1 VVNKYAHI
9 SQADYEIVAGPDW
22 PPFDFFQSHN
32 NVPVFVY
39 KEIDNMLRPV
49 EGFSHPTFC
58 VLPFYAMEYPD
69 KNPCCLMSGVESVKE
84 IQQQMLLQQR
94 PESCKKCWRL
104 EDAGLKSD
112 RLSKNETLDHFSNID
127 LEQLITQSRL
137 GKNEIIHYK
146 IDTSNTCNAACVTC
160 GGNSS
165 STWNKLL
172 HKNNLPAQKN
182 WKILPDQ
189 TADWINYSSA
199 KSLSFRGGEPF
210 LSDTNFY
217 ILEQLIEHNN
227 TDCFVSFV
235 TNGSFSLNARQKEI
249 LAKFKNLNFCF
260 SIDGIGPVFEYL
272 RWPLKWTDIENNI
285 LWCQANNVKVSVSYT
300 LSNIN
305 LLYHATT
312 TRWFADH
319 DIKYLVNPVY
329 SPGHF
334 RPESLS
340 VEIKQQ
346 LGQQHDSDAIGQW
359 LAHSPSDDKLFA
371 KFQVEI
377 AKQDRMKNISMRDYL
392 PELAE
397 LLKW

>member
-1 VVNKYAHI
+1 
-9 SQADYEIVAGPDW
+9 VAGPDW
-22 PPFDFFQSHN
+22 PSFDCFQLHD
-32 NVPVFVY
+32 NVSVSVY
-39 KEIDNMLRPV
+39 KEIDRMIRPV

-58 VLPFYAMEYPD
+58 VLPFYAMEYP
-69 KNPCCLMSGVESVKE
+69 NNTPCCLMSGVEPLKG
-84 IQQQMLLQQR
+84 IQQQMLSEQR
-94 PESCKKCWRL
+94 PKSCNKCWNL

-112 RLSKNETLDHFSNID
+112 RLIKNETLDYFSNID
-127 LEQLITQSRL
+127 LEQLITRSQI

-160 GGNSS
+160 GGGSS

-172 HKNNLPAQKN
+172 QKNNLPAKKN

-189 TADWINYSSA
+189 TVDWINYSGA

-235 TNGSFSLNARQKEI
+235 TNGSFSLSRHQKEI
-249 LAKFKNLNFCF
+249 LSKFSNLNFCF
-260 SIDGIGPVFEYL
+260 SIDGIGPVFEYI
-272 RWPLKWTDIENNI
+272 RWPLKWADIETNI
-285 LWCQANNVKVSVSYT
+285 SWCKTNNVKVSVSYT
-300 LSNIN
+300 LSNMN

-312 TRWFADH
+312 TQWFDDH
-319 DIKYLVNPVY
+319 DINYLVNPVY
-329 SPGHF
+329 SPSHF
-334 RPESLS
+334 RPESLPAK
-340 VEIKQQ
+340 IKQR
-346 LGQQHDSDAIGQW
+346 LGQQHNSDAIGQW
-359 LAHSPSDDKLFA
+359 LAHSPSDDQLFA
-371 KFQVEI
+371 KFQIEI

-397 LLKW
+397 LVK

>member
-1 VVNKYAHI
+1 M
-9 SQADYEIVAGPDW
+9 AGPDW
-22 PPFDFFQSHN
+22 PPFDCFQLHD
-32 NVPVFVY
+32 NVPAFVY

-58 VLPFYAMEYPD
+58 VLPFYAIEYPD
-69 KNPCCLMSGVESVKE
+69 KTPCCLISKAQPLKE
-84 IQQQMLLQQR
+84 IQQQMLSEQR
-94 PESCKKCWRL
+94 PKSCNKCWNL

-112 RLSKNETLDHFSNID
+112 RLIKNETLDYFSNID

-160 GGNSS
+160 NGESS
-165 STWNKLL
+165 NTWNKLL
-172 HKNNLPAQKN
+172 QKNNLPAKKN
-182 WKILPDQ
+182 WKILPGQ
-189 TADWINYSSA
+189 TAGWINYSGA

-217 ILEQLIEHNN
+217 ILEQLIKHNN

-285 LWCQANNVKVSVSYT
+285 AWCRANNVQVSVSYT
-300 LSNIN
+300 LSNMN
-305 LLYHATT
+305 LLYHTT
-312 TRWFADH
+312 TIQWFKDH
-319 DIKYLVNPVY
+319 NINYLVNPVY
-329 SPGHF
+329 SPAHF
-334 RPESLS
+334 RPQSLPS
-340 VEIKQQ
+340 AVKQHLAQ
-346 LGQQHDSDAIGQW
+346 RLDGDATQSW
-359 LAHSPSDDKLFA
+359 LTHAPNDDNWFR
-371 KFQVEI
+371 KFQIEI
-377 AKQDRMKNISMRDYL
+377 AKQDSMKNIAIQDYL
-392 PELAE
+392 PEFVA

>member
-1 VVNKYAHI
+1 M
-9 SQADYEIVAGPDW
+9 AGPDW
-22 PPFDFFQSHN
+22 PLFDCFQLHD
-32 NVPVFVY
+32 NVPVSVY
-39 KEIDNMLRPV
+39 KEIDRMIRPV

-58 VLPFYAMEYPD
+58 VLPFYAMEYP
-69 KNPCCLMSGVESVKE
+69 NNTPCCLMSGVEPLKE
-84 IQQQMLLQQR
+84 IQQQMLSEQR
-94 PESCKKCWRL
+94 PKSCNKCWNL

-112 RLSKNETLDHFSNID
+112 RLIKNETLDYFSNID

-160 GGNSS
+160 GGGSS

-172 HKNNLPAQKN
+172 QKNNLPAKKN

-189 TADWINYSSA
+189 TVDWINYSGA

-235 TNGSFSLNARQKEI
+235 TNGSFSLSRHQKEI
-249 LAKFKNLNFCF
+249 LSKFSNLNFCF
-260 SIDGIGPVFEYL
+260 SIDGIGPVFEYI
-272 RWPLKWTDIENNI
+272 RWPLKWADIETNI
-285 LWCQANNVKVSVSYT
+285 SWCKTNNVKVSVSYT
-300 LSNIN
+300 LSNMN

-312 TRWFADH
+312 TQWFDDH
-319 DIKYLVNPVY
+319 DINYLVNPVY
-329 SPGHF
+329 FPGHF
-334 RPESLS
+334 RPESLPAK
-340 VEIKQQ
+340 IKQQ

-359 LAHSPSDDKLFA
+359 LAHSPSDDQLFA
-371 KFQVEI
+371 KFQIEI

-397 LLKW
+397 LVK

>member
-1 VVNKYAHI
+1 LI
-9 SQADYEIVAGPDW
+9 S
-22 PPFDFFQSHN
+22 
-32 NVPVFVY
+32 
-39 KEIDNMLRPV
+39 KV
-49 EGFSHPTFC
+49 ET
-58 VLPFYAMEYPD
+58 L
-69 KNPCCLMSGVESVKE
+69 KQ
-84 IQQQMLLQQR
+84 IQQQMLSEQR
-94 PESCKKCWRL
+94 PKSCKKCWKL

-112 RLSKNETLDHFSNID
+112 RLIKNETLDHFSNID

-160 GGNSS
+160 GGDFS

-182 WKILPDQ
+182 WKILPNQ
-189 TADWINYSSA
+189 TVDWIDYSGA

-272 RWPLKWTDIENNI
+272 RWPLKWADIENNI
-285 LWCQANNVKVSVSYT
+285 SWCQTNNIEVSVSYT

-305 LLYHATT
+305 LLYHTT
-312 TRWFADH
+312 TTQWFSNH
-319 DIKYLVNPVY
+319 NINYLINPVY
-329 SPGHF
+329 FPVHF
-334 RPESLS
+334 RPGALPNPVKQHLS
-340 VEIKQQ
+340 QRSN
-346 LGQQHDSDAIGQW
+346 SDVMVPW
-359 LAHSPSDDKLFA
+359 LTHSPDDEKYY
-371 KFQVEI
+371 KQFQKEI
-377 AKQDRMKNISMRDYL
+377 AKQDNMKNIDIKDYL
-392 PELAE
+392 PELVE

>member
-1 VVNKYAHI
+1 M
-9 SQADYEIVAGPDW
+9 AGPDW
-22 PPFDFFQSHN
+22 PLFDCFQLHD
-32 NVPVFVY
+32 NVPVSVY
-39 KEIDNMLRPV
+39 KEIDRMIRPV

-58 VLPFYAMEYPD
+58 VLPFYAMEYP
-69 KNPCCLMSGVESVKE
+69 NNTPCCLMSGVEPLKG
-84 IQQQMLLQQR
+84 IQQQMLSEQR
-94 PESCKKCWRL
+94 PKSCNKCWNL

-112 RLSKNETLDHFSNID
+112 RLIKNETLDYFSNID
-127 LEQLITQSRL
+127 LEQLITRSQI

-160 GGNSS
+160 GGGSS

-172 HKNNLPAQKN
+172 QKNNLPAKKN

-189 TADWINYSSA
+189 TVDWINYSGA

-235 TNGSFSLNARQKEI
+235 TNGSFSLSRHQKEI
-249 LAKFKNLNFCF
+249 LSKFSNLNFCF
-260 SIDGIGPVFEYL
+260 SIDGIGPVFEYI
-272 RWPLKWTDIENNI
+272 RWPLKWADIETNI
-285 LWCQANNVKVSVSYT
+285 SWCKTNNVKVSVSYT
-300 LSNIN
+300 LSNMN

-312 TRWFADH
+312 TQWFDDH
-319 DIKYLVNPVY
+319 DINYLVNPVY
-329 SPGHF
+329 SPSHF
-334 RPESLS
+334 RPESLPAK
-340 VEIKQQ
+340 IKQQ

-359 LAHSPSDDKLFA
+359 LAHSPSDDQLFA
-371 KFQVEI
+371 KFQIEI

-397 LLKW
+397 LLK

>member
-1 VVNKYAHI
+1 M
-9 SQADYEIVAGPDW
+9 AGPDW
-22 PPFDFFQSHN
+22 PPFDCFQLHD

-39 KEIDNMLRPV
+39 KEIDSMLRPV

-58 VLPFYAMEYPD
+58 VLPFYAAEYPD
-69 KNPCCLMSGVESVKE
+69 ETPCCLMSGEESLKE
-84 IQQQMLLQQR
+84 VQQQMLSGQR
-94 PESCKKCWRL
+94 PKSCKKCWKL

-112 RLSKNETLDHFSNID
+112 RLLKNETLDHFSNID

-137 GKNEIIHYK
+137 ERNEIIHYK

-160 GGNSS
+160 NGDSS
-165 STWNKLL
+165 SAWNKLQ

-189 TADWINYSSA
+189 TVDWINYSSA

-217 ILEQLIEHNN
+217 ILEQLIQHNN

-235 TNGSFSLNARQKEI
+235 TNGSFSLNTRQKKI

-272 RWPLKWTDIENNI
+272 RWPLKWADIENNI
-285 LWCQANNVKVSVSYT
+285 SWCKTNNVEVSVSYT

-305 LLYHATT
+305 LLYHTT
-312 TRWFADH
+312 TTQWFSSH
-319 DIKYLVNPVY
+319 NINYLINPVY
-329 SPGHF
+329 VPEHF

-340 VEIKQQ
+340 AEIKQQ
-346 LGQQHDSDAIGQW
+346 LGQHNNSDAIGQW
-359 LAHSPSDDKLFA
+359 LVHSPDDDQLFA
-371 KFQVEI
+371 KFQLEI
-377 AKQDRMKNISMRDYL
+377 AKQDSMKNIAVKDYL
-392 PELAE
+392 PELAA